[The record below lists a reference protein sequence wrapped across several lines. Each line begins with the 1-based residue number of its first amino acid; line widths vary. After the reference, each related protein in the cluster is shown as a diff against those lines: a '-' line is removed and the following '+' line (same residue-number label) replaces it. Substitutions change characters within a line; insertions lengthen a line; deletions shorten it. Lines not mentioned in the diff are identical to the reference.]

1 MYGCTDRRTY
11 VETVRRAGRQ
21 HKYRLTER
29 KTDVQ
34 TASQTNR
41 LSDRQT
47 DVQIDRFLYM
57 QKDVKKDRET
67 NSDKLELINFKIK
80 QFLLIKLR
88 R

>member
-1 MYGCTDRRTY
+1 MYGCTDRRTFE
-11 VETVRRAGRQ
+11 ETVRRAGRQ
-21 HKYRLTER
+21 HKHRLKER

-41 LSDRQT
+41 LADRQT
-47 DVQIDRFLYM
+47 DVQTDRFLYM
-57 QKDVKKDRET
+57 QKDVEKDRET